1 MDKVRIGIIGFGHM
15 GNQHSTALLADKV
28 PNARLSAIADIDPK
42 KLEKA
47 KALAGDKV
55 SYFNSAQELMD
66 SGLVDAVIPTCPHYW
81 HTVYGIYAL
90 EHGLHYLCE
99 KPAGVYTNAVKKMN
113 EVASKSDRVFGV
125 MFNQRTN
132 PLYQKARDL
141 VQGGE
146 LGRILHCHWLIS
158 SWFRPQSY
166 YDNSDWRATWKGEG
180 GGLLMNQNPHNLD
193 LWQWIC
199 GMPSRVKA
207 TVYYGKY
214 RNIEVEDDVY
224 ALMEYPDGHIGTYV
238 TTIADEPGTNR
249 LEISG
254 TRGKLV
260 VENDSLSFWRCRE
273 DTDDF
278 QKRFKGEIGHPEIW
292 KCEVPVKGTYTS
304 HCGIIK
310 NFCEAIQ
317 KGTPL
322 LAPGTEGINSLEI
335 INAILLSSWE
345 GGSWVDLPVDGDRYE
360 ALLRQKCGG
369 KFIFEE

>member
-1 MDKVRIGIIGFGHM
+1 MEKVRIGIIGFGHM
-15 GNQHSTALLADKV
+15 GSQHSNALLANKV
-28 PNARLSAIADIDPK
+28 DNAVLTAIADIDPK

-55 SYFNSAQELMD
+55 KYFNSAEELMD
-66 SGLVDAVIPTCPHYW
+66 SGEVDAVIPTCPHYY
-81 HTVYGIYAL
+81 HPVYGIYAL

-113 EVASKSDRVFGV
+113 EVAEKSDRVFGV

-166 YDNSDWRATWKGEG
+166 YDNSTWRATWKGEG

-199 GMPSRVKA
+199 GMPYRVKA
-207 TVYYGKY
+207 DVYYGKY

-224 ALMEYPDGHIGTYV
+224 ALMEYPDGHIGTYI

-260 VENDSLSFWRCRE
+260 IENDTITFWRCRE

-292 KCEVPVKGTYTS
+292 KCEIPVKGTYTS

-310 NFCEAIQ
+310 NFCDAIL

-322 LAPGTEGINSLEI
+322 LAPGSDGIKSLEI
-335 INAILLSSWE
+335 INAIFLSSWT
-345 GGSWVDLPVDGDRYE
+345 GGGWVDLPIDGDKYE
-360 ALLRQKCGG
+360 ELLKEKCGG
-369 KFIFEE
+369 SFCC